1 MIQSNSEVI
10 HTIRVFF
17 ASSLMARD
25 KNGCKKFYKN
35 NSTRKGKCRTARQK
49 EGDRKRRKGV
59 KKPRVK
65 NPLYGKGTATQ
76 YWCDPTR
83 SITMLKNRKQ
93 TRCAYLTSRYG
104 NKTNTIVRP
113 NPAKLPQI
121 LRPQIKAPATKEP
134 LTQLPKTNTIVR
146 PNAAKLPQILR
157 PHIKAPATKEPLTQ
171 LPKITLTPPIPLK
184 VAASTPRPIPQRIQI
199 NRRSFSDV
207 PTPYTMGLTNIP
219 SKQDLMTPEEY
230 KAYRKEWDDKL
241 NQVVEEKPMFPPIRI
256 TSSLRNWK
264 TKGNIK
270 LGPKYGQ
277 EKEEEG
283 EIWWDVSDAGH
294 MSEETE
300 KDRVYPWFN
309 HNDISA
315 STKEERARKNI
326 AS

>member
-113 NPAKLPQI
+113 NYY
-121 LRPQIKAPATKEP
+121 
-134 LTQLPKTNTIVR
+134 R

-219 SKQDLMTPEEY
+219 SKQDLMTPKEY

-256 TSSLRNWK
+256 TSSLLNWK

-283 EIWWDVSDAGH
+283 EIWWDVTDAGH

-300 KDRVYPWFN
+300 KDRIYPWFN

>member
-104 NKTNTIVRP
+104 NKTNTIY
-113 NPAKLPQI
+113 
-121 LRPQIKAPATKEP
+121 
-134 LTQLPKTNTIVR
+134 R

-219 SKQDLMTPEEY
+219 SKQDLMTPEQY

-256 TSSLRNWK
+256 TSSLDNWK

-283 EIWWDVSDAGH
+283 EIWWDVTDAGH

-300 KDRVYPWFN
+300 KDRIYPWFN

>member
-35 NSTRKGKCRTARQK
+35 NSTRKGKCRTAAQK
-49 EGDRKRRKGV
+49 AGDRKRRKGV

-65 NPLYGKGTATQ
+65 NPLYGKGSATQ

-83 SITMLKNRKQ
+83 RGIMLKKGGKS
-93 TRCAYLTSRYG
+93 RCDYLTSRYG
-104 NKTNTIVRP
+104 QKTIIGQSTRPTPALQPPIPLMAAPRQVVRP
-113 NPAKLPQI
+113 NP
-121 LRPQIKAPATKEP
+121 
-134 LTQLPKTNTIVR
+134 
-146 PNAAKLPQILR
+146 AKLPQILR

-241 NQVVEEKPMFPPIRI
+241 NQMVEEKPMFPPIRI
-256 TSSLRNWK
+256 TSSLLNWK

-283 EIWWDVSDAGH
+283 EIWWDVTDAGH

-309 HNDISA
+309 YNDISA

>member
-121 LRPQIKAPATKEP
+121 LRP
-134 LTQLPKTNTIVR
+134 
-146 PNAAKLPQILR
+146 
-157 PHIKAPATKEPLTQ
+157 HIKAPATKEPLTQ

-219 SKQDLMTPEEY
+219 SKQDLMTPEQY

-256 TSSLRNWK
+256 TSSLLDWK

-283 EIWWDVSDAGH
+283 EIWWDVTDAGH

-300 KDRVYPWFN
+300 KDRIYPWFN

>member
-17 ASSLMARD
+17 ASSLIARD

-35 NSTRKGKCRTARQK
+35 NSTMKGKCRTARQK

-104 NKTNTIVRP
+104 NKTNTIVRNHHLYRP
-113 NPAKLPQI
+113 NAAKLPQI

-134 LTQLPKTNTIVR
+134 LTQLPKT
-146 PNAAKLPQILR
+146 
-157 PHIKAPATKEPLTQ
+157 
-171 LPKITLTPPIPLK
+171 TLTPPIPLK

-241 NQVVEEKPMFPPIRI
+241 NQVVEEKPMFPPIRM
-256 TSSLRNWK
+256 TSSLLNWK

-283 EIWWDVSDAGH
+283 DDDDGCICVD
-294 MSEETE
+294 
-300 KDRVYPWFN
+300 YN
-309 HNDISA
+309 
-315 STKEERARKNI
+315 
-326 AS
+326 

>member
-121 LRPQIKAPATKEP
+121 LRP
-134 LTQLPKTNTIVR
+134 
-146 PNAAKLPQILR
+146 
-157 PHIKAPATKEPLTQ
+157 HIKAPATKEPLTQ

-219 SKQDLMTPEEY
+219 SKQDLMTPEQY

-256 TSSLRNWK
+256 TSSLLNWK
-264 TKGNIK
+264 TNGNIK

-283 EIWWDVSDAGH
+283 EIWWDVTDAGH

-300 KDRVYPWFN
+300 KDRIYPWFN

>member
-157 PHIKAPATKEPLTQ
+157 P
-171 LPKITLTPPIPLK
+171 PIPL
-184 VAASTPRPIPQRIQI
+184 VAAPRQAIRPKPIQI
-199 NRRSFSDV
+199 QAELIQLQDRPSLNYMGNNWEKSTTLIHNTPQFSSIPLKLIDPNNPISSTGIPKQKDILYQV
-207 PTPYTMGLTNIP
+207 QSLWKKMEIMNFTGIQWMQDFKMLCQKIPEYTHGI
-219 SKQDLMTPEEY
+219 SH
-230 KAYRKEWDDKL
+230 
-241 NQVVEEKPMFPPIRI
+241 
-256 TSSLRNWK
+256 
-264 TKGNIK
+264 TK
-270 LGPKYGQ
+270 
-277 EKEEEG
+277 
-283 EIWWDVSDAGH
+283 
-294 MSEETE
+294 
-300 KDRVYPWFN
+300 
-309 HNDISA
+309 
-315 STKEERARKNI
+315 
-326 AS
+326 

>member
-121 LRPQIKAPATKEP
+121 LRP
-134 LTQLPKTNTIVR
+134 
-146 PNAAKLPQILR
+146 
-157 PHIKAPATKEPLTQ
+157 HIKAPATKEPLTQ

-219 SKQDLMTPEEY
+219 SKQDLMTPEQY

-256 TSSLRNWK
+256 TSSLLDWK

-277 EKEEEG
+277 
-283 EIWWDVSDAGH
+283 D
-294 MSEETE
+294 
-300 KDRVYPWFN
+300 
-309 HNDISA
+309 DISA

>member
-104 NKTNTIVRP
+104 NKTNTIVR
-113 NPAKLPQI
+113 NHHLY
-121 LRPQIKAPATKEP
+121 
-134 LTQLPKTNTIVR
+134 R

-157 PHIKAPATKEPLTQ
+157 PQIKAPATKEPLTQ

-241 NQVVEEKPMFPPIRI
+241 NQVVEEKPMFPPIRM
-256 TSSLRNWK
+256 TSSLLNWK

-283 EIWWDVSDAGH
+283 EIWWDVTDAGH

-300 KDRVYPWFN
+300 KDRIYPWFN

>member
-104 NKTNTIVRP
+104 NKTNTIVR
-113 NPAKLPQI
+113 NHHLY
-121 LRPQIKAPATKEP
+121 
-134 LTQLPKTNTIVR
+134 R

-157 PHIKAPATKEPLTQ
+157 PQIKAPATKEPLTQ

-219 SKQDLMTPEEY
+219 SKQDLMTPEQY

-241 NQVVEEKPMFPPIRI
+241 NQVVEEKPMFPPIRM
-256 TSSLRNWK
+256 TSSLLNWK

-283 EIWWDVSDAGH
+283 EIWWDVTDAGH
-294 MSEETE
+294 RSEETE
-300 KDRVYPWFN
+300 KDRIYPWFN

>member
-121 LRPQIKAPATKEP
+121 LRP
-134 LTQLPKTNTIVR
+134 
-146 PNAAKLPQILR
+146 
-157 PHIKAPATKEPLTQ
+157 HIKAPATKEPLTQ

-241 NQVVEEKPMFPPIRI
+241 NQMVEEKPMFPPIRI
-256 TSSLRNWK
+256 ISSLLDWK

-283 EIWWDVSDAGH
+283 EIWWDVTDAGH

>member
-121 LRPQIKAPATKEP
+121 LRP
-134 LTQLPKTNTIVR
+134 
-146 PNAAKLPQILR
+146 
-157 PHIKAPATKEPLTQ
+157 HIKAPATKEPLTQ

-256 TSSLRNWK
+256 TSSLLNWK

-283 EIWWDVSDAGH
+283 EIWWDVTDAGH

-300 KDRVYPWFN
+300 KDRIYPWFN

>member
-113 NPAKLPQI
+113 NAAKLPQI

-134 LTQLPKTNTIVR
+134 LTQLPKT
-146 PNAAKLPQILR
+146 
-157 PHIKAPATKEPLTQ
+157 
-171 LPKITLTPPIPLK
+171 TLTPPIPLK

-256 TSSLRNWK
+256 TSSLLNWK

-283 EIWWDVSDAGH
+283 EIWWDVTDAGH

-300 KDRVYPWFN
+300 KDRIYPWFN

>member
-104 NKTNTIVRP
+104 NKTNTIVR
-113 NPAKLPQI
+113 NHHLY
-121 LRPQIKAPATKEP
+121 
-134 LTQLPKTNTIVR
+134 R

-157 PHIKAPATKEPLTQ
+157 PQIKAPATKEPLTQ

-199 NRRSFSDV
+199 NRSFSDV

-219 SKQDLMTPEEY
+219 SKQDLMTPKEY

-283 EIWWDVSDAGH
+283 EIWWDVTDAGH

>member
-121 LRPQIKAPATKEP
+121 LRP
-134 LTQLPKTNTIVR
+134 
-146 PNAAKLPQILR
+146 
-157 PHIKAPATKEPLTQ
+157 HIKAPATKEPLTQ

-241 NQVVEEKPMFPPIRI
+241 NQMVEEKPMFPPIRI
-256 TSSLRNWK
+256 TSSLLDWK

-283 EIWWDVSDAGH
+283 EIWWDVTDAGH

-300 KDRVYPWFN
+300 KDRIYPWFN